1 MCLLLASGFQLL
13 YEVAQ
18 QDTTQWDFCESDIYC
33 SERKHA
39 FIPQRFILQNNQVY
53 QIIHLLSLLLMNNEP
68 NTCKMTFPLAQIWAL
83 CVALIDIRYQLVN
96 TSNANMPALLLY
108 VC

>member
-1 MCLLLASGFQLL
+1 
-13 YEVAQ
+13 
-18 QDTTQWDFCESDIYC
+18 
-33 SERKHA
+33 
-39 FIPQRFILQNNQVY
+39 
-53 QIIHLLSLLLMNNEP
+53 MNNEP